1 VALNGQNENRAFH
14 LAFLIVPI
22 VCRVLSVKA
31 SEALVAPSTNISPER
46 SDVIILGCGVSGLAA
61 AYELSQQGL
70 QVTVLENY
78 SHAGGNH
85 LSRQIDGMSFDIGA
99 IFFWSTSQM
108 FDMFPSATATWLPVE
123 VTTGR
128 VTPAAAVHTYPIDV
142 KAELLSLPF
151 FQKVTI
157 AADVIYHKLFHR
169 KRETV
174 RDFALQYLGQRL
186 FKQTGLEVFFE
197 RFCGRP
203 ADEIVY
209 SFAQWRMRWITRRA
223 SIRGILATRFVF
235 DAGLSGLQRRDPGFE
250 VSGKAGEWHGDRL
263 LNTMPLA
270 VTGALAGRPE
280 LAAPHSSRMVTLFC
294 RFKGARNFPHTVFYN
309 FHPNG
314 AWKRLTMHSDYYGQA
329 DGWEY
334 FSAECTITG
343 TLSTADELFTDF
355 RTNTQSLGL
364 FDGDLELAG
373 HLETDFAYP
382 VLDATSVADKDRLM
396 AELGAMGIEGFGRQG
411 AFEYIASS
419 NLAIELAQN
428 ATKADPVPG

>member
-1 VALNGQNENRAFH
+1 MRLSR
-14 LAFLIVPI
+14 
-22 VCRVLSVKA
+22 CRRPGGWLRH
-31 SEALVAPSTNISPER
+31 LVAP
-46 SDVIILGCGVSGLAA
+46 G
-61 AYELSQQGL
+61 
-70 QVTVLENY
+70 
-78 SHAGGNH
+78 
-85 LSRQIDGMSFDIGA
+85 
-99 IFFWSTSQM
+99 
-108 FDMFPSATATWLPVE
+108 PSATATWLPVE

-223 SIRGILATRFVF
+223 SIRGILATAMAKLRDRFSPAKTPDQGYARPQAGFDAMYAPMIQQLEAAGVRFVF

-280 LAAPHSSRMVTLFC
+280 LAAPHSSRMITLFC

-309 FHPNG
+309 FHPDG

-382 VLDATSVADKDRLM
+382 VLDATSVTDKDRLM